1 MSIEG
6 RLESLER
13 KRKDL
18 HDKVEALE
26 AEKAPEKYITPLKRQ
41 KLKLKDD
48 IAHLRRTSQQ

>member
-13 KRKDL
+13 RRKEL

-41 KLKLKDD
+41 KLQLKDD

>member
-26 AEKAPEKYITPLKRQ
+26 AEKAPEKYITPLTAQQEVRRVRHKT
-41 KLKLKDD
+41 KL
-48 IAHLRRTSQQ
+48 